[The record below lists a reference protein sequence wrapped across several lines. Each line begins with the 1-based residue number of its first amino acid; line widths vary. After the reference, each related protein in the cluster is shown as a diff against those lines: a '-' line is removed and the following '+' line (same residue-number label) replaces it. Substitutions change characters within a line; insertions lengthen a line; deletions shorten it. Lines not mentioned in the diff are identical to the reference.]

1 VITKLPDQDWLT
13 LDNAAKIYPT
23 ASSGLSPAVFR
34 LSATLRTPVRL
45 SALQRA
51 ADALVHRCPYY
62 QVYLRRGLFWYYLQ
76 RHFETPRVQLLDRSP
91 IETIRATGRT
101 DHLLRIQA
109 RASTIAVDFSHILTD
124 GAGGLRFLR
133 SLLAEYLRRC
143 GVKVKAR
150 QDLLDPRESPVPAEA
165 EDGHRKHFGREGPGP
180 TNYSGAYHIADQPSR
195 PTCYRAITGTMKT
208 SEALSLAR
216 ASGATLTEYLAA
228 LYICCLGACYE
239 AEAQAGARPGRS
251 LIRLEVPVNM
261 RRFLPS
267 ETMRNFS
274 LYVSPEADMRLG
286 PYSLEE
292 LVSRVHHSM
301 QLEVDRR
308 ELTRQISRN
317 VGAELMP
324 VIRATPL
331 FVKDIVLG
339 WAYRRL
345 SDRIYSGVLSNL
357 GIVDLPEEMVP
368 HVESFGMLIAPSQA
382 IKKTC
387 TVLSYGDRL
396 SATFSSIVET
406 REVER
411 LFFTTLV
418 SRGVPVTVSEA

>member
-1 VITKLPDQDWLT
+1 M
-13 LDNAAKIYPT
+13 
-23 ASSGLSPAVFR
+23 
-34 LSATLRTPVRL
+34 
-45 SALQRA
+45 
-51 ADALVHRCPYY
+51 
-62 QVYLRRGLFWYYLQ
+62 
-76 RHFETPRVQLLDRSP
+76 
-91 IETIRATGRT
+91 
-101 DHLLRIQA
+101 
-109 RASTIAVDFSHILTD
+109 
-124 GAGGLRFLR
+124 
-133 SLLAEYLRRC
+133 
-143 GVKVKAR
+143 KV
-150 QDLLDPRESPVPAEA
+150 
-165 EDGHRKHFGREGPGP
+165 
-180 TNYSGAYHIADQPSR
+180 SR
-195 PTCYRAITGTMKT
+195 
-208 SEALSLAR
+208 ALSLAR

-228 LYICCLGACYE
+228 LYIYCLGSLYE
-239 AEAQAGARPGRS
+239 AEARAGGRPGRS
-251 LIRLEVPVNM
+251 VIRLEVPVNM

-301 QLEVDRR
+301 QMEVDRR
-308 ELTRQISRN
+308 ELSRQISRN

-331 FVKDIVLG
+331 FVKDILLG

-357 GIVDLPEEMVP
+357 GKVDLPEDMAP

-387 TVLSYGDRL
+387 TVLSYGDEL

-411 LFFTTLV
+411 LFFATIV
-418 SRGVPVTVSEA
+418 SRGVPITVSEA